1 MQIVILIIVMDDRL
15 VWVALNL
22 LRGNKHGEKLITAAL
37 KQYKDGSGITVPLSP
52 KIYSDAE
59 KEIENAEK
67 EGIELITINSPKYPR
82 KLRDVKDSPLV
93 LYMRGNIIEDDE
105 NAISIVGS
113 RKCSSYG
120 RMIAEAFSNE
130 IALAGIT
137 VVSGLAE
144 GVDTLSHRGA
154 LAASGRTIAVLGS
167 GIDHIYPSSNK
178 ILAEKIIKSGALL
191 SEFPLGT
198 APHKYNFPFRNRII
212 SGLSIATLVVE
223 AAEHSGSLITA
234 RLAAEQ
240 GKDVFV
246 VPGNITSDKSKGANQ
261 LIQDGA
267 IPVICVKDI
276 LTYIGYKKKIN
287 TKNGKRLSDEE
298 ILILDALDND
308 AKTVETI
315 AQETAISP
323 NKLASILTHMEIKQ
337 LIKRTAG
344 RFRKSL

>member
-37 KQYKDGSGITVPLSP
+37 EQHKNEPVITVPLSP
-52 KIYSDAE
+52 KVYSDAE
-59 KEIENAEK
+59 KEIKNAEK
-67 EGIELITINSPKYPR
+67 EGIEVLTINSQKYPKR
-82 KLRDVKDSPLV
+82 LRDIKDPPLV
-93 LYMRGNIIEDDE
+93 LYMKGDIIEDDE

-120 RMIAEAFSNE
+120 RVIAEVFSNE
-130 IALAGIT
+130 IASAGIT
-137 VVSGLAE
+137 VISGLAE
-144 GVDTLSHRGA
+144 GIDTLSHRGA

-167 GIDHIYPSSNK
+167 GIDYIYPSSNK
-178 ILAEKIIKSGALL
+178 SLAEKIIKSGALL

-198 APHKYNFPFRNRII
+198 TPHKYNFPFRNRII

-240 GKDVFV
+240 GRDVFA
-246 VPGNITSDKSKGANQ
+246 VPGNITSDKSKGANR

-267 IPVICVKDI
+267 VPVTCVKDI
-276 LTYIGYKKKIN
+276 FYYIGYKEEKDAKM
-287 TKNGKRLSDEE
+287 KKRLSDEE
-298 ILILDALDND
+298 ILILEVLDND
-308 AKTVETI
+308 AKTVESI

>member
-15 VWVALNL
+15 IWVALNL
-22 LRGNKHGEKLITAAL
+22 LRGNKHGEKLITIAL
-37 KQYKDGSGITVPLSP
+37 NQYKNGSGITVPLSS
-52 KIYSDAE
+52 KVYSDAE
-59 KEIENAEK
+59 KEIKNAEK
-67 EGIELITINSPKYPR
+67 EDIEVLTINSQKYPKR
-82 KLRDVKDSPLV
+82 LGDIKDPPIV
-93 LYMRGNIIEDDE
+93 LYMRGDIIDDDE

-130 IALAGIT
+130 IASAGIT

-144 GVDTLSHRGA
+144 GIDTLSHRGA

-167 GIDHIYPSSNK
+167 GIDCIYPSSNK
-178 ILAEKIIKSGALL
+178 SLAKKIIKSGALL

-240 GKDVFV
+240 GRDVFAI
-246 VPGNITSDKSKGANQ
+246 PGDITSDKSRGANR
-261 LIQDGA
+261 LIQDGVV
-267 IPVICVKDI
+267 PVTCVADI
-276 LTYIGYKKKIN
+276 LEYIGYKIEIDTKK
-287 TKNGKRLSDEE
+287 KKRLSDEE
-298 ILILDALDND
+298 NLILDVLNND
-308 AKTVETI
+308 AKTVESI
-315 AQETAISP
+315 AYETAISP
-323 NKLASILTHMEIKQ
+323 SRLASILTHMEIKQ